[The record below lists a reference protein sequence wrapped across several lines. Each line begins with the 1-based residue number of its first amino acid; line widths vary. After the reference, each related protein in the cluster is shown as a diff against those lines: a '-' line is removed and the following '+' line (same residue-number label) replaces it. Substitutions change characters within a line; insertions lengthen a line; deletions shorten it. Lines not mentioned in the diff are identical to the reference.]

1 VGGVVAIEKDQRLA
15 TALEAPGKREAG
27 DGTRGSLVVHC
38 ADALEVDWTALARA
52 SFPAS
57 RFPLPIKL
65 IGNIP
70 YYITSPLIEK
80 ALTPPIP
87 RVIVFLVQ
95 REVADR
101 LVAEPGSKAFGALTV
116 GVRTVAHAERLLTVR
131 AGAFRPA
138 PKVDSAVVRLTPLE
152 HPLVLPNRRAEFRRF
167 TTQLFAQRRKQLVR
181 SLRAVAG
188 LDRDSAL
195 ARLERLGIP
204 PAARPEAVTPAAL
217 VTLFDSLTEAPRS
230 HNL

>member
-1 VGGVVAIEKDQRLA
+1 M
-15 TALEAPGKREAG
+15 
-27 DGTRGSLVVHC
+27 
-38 ADALEVDWTALARA
+38 
-52 SFPAS
+52 
-57 RFPLPIKL
+57 
-65 IGNIP
+65 
-70 YYITSPLIEK
+70 
-80 ALTPPIP
+80 
-87 RVIVFLVQ
+87 Q

-188 LDRDSAL
+188 MDRDSAL